1 MTYKLNSLG
10 FNLLMYIDTINL
22 VTVNAVNT
30 EVKIPIA
37 NVTEKPFTGPDPIK
51 TIYLLQL
58 KL

>member
-1 MTYKLNSLG
+1 
-10 FNLLMYIDTINL
+10 MYIDTINL

-51 TIYLLQL
+51 NNILAAIKVVIFASKIVDKARL
-58 KL
+58 